1 MPGINGGAGIAKIFF
16 LIVLIFVL
24 IVGGLLWVDFLGLID
39 ARERLNPVLTAL
51 RISTPEPVEQP
62 DDLYLLDRERLD
74 KQQEAL
80 VIMEADLT
88 AREENIALRE
98 AELEELGSQLEE
110 KQKSIEEKEK
120 SLNEALKSYD
130 NKRANLEQNARYL
143 EGMPPENAV
152 SIMVE
157 MEDTELV
164 DVLRTSERLAQSDGK
179 ASLVAFWLSLM
190 PPSRAAEIQSKM
202 ALKPED

>member
-1 MPGINGGAGIAKIFF
+1 MAGIQGGAGAAKIFF
-16 LIVLIFVL
+16 LIILIAVLI
-24 IVGGLLWVDFLGLID
+24 IGGLLWVDFLGLID
-39 ARERLNPVLTAL
+39 ARETLTPVLKLVRLNV
-51 RISTPEPVEQP
+51 PEPVEQP

-80 VIMEADLT
+80 DIMEASLV
-88 AREENIALRE
+88 AREEGIVLKE
-98 AELEELGSQLEE
+98 AELAELGSQLEE

-130 NKRANLEQNARYL
+130 NKRANLEQNAKYL

-152 SIMVE
+152 SIMLE

-164 DVLRTSERLAQSDGK
+164 DLLRTSERLASSSGK
-179 ASLVAFWLSLM
+179 ASLVAYWLSLM
-190 PPSRAAEIQSKM
+190 PAPRAAEIQSKM
-202 ALKPED
+202 TLKPGD